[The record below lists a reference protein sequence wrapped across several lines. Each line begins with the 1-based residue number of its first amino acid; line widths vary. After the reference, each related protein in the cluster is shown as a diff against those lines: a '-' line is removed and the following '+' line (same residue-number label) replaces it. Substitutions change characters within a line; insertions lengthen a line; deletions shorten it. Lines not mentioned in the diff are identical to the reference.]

1 MKTYETK
8 NVRNVVLMGGP
19 KSGKTTL
26 AESMMFEGKVIDRR
40 GTIEAKNTMS
50 DNTEIEQIYQR
61 SIYSTLLYTEFKDV
75 KFNIIDTPGSDDF
88 VGGVYSAFSV
98 CESAIVL
105 VNATQGVEVGT
116 EIFIRQAEKHHK
128 PVTLAINQLD
138 SEKADWHLAL
148 ESLKN
153 VYGGKIVLVQYPV
166 NPGAS
171 FNSFI
176 DVLKMKLYSFT
187 DDNGTRQ
194 EADIPADM
202 LEEAKALQQELIEK
216 AAENDEHLMETFFDK
231 GSLTEDE
238 IRAGLRAGMEK
249 NDIFPVFCLS
259 AKKDIGVKRLME
271 FTINTNPN
279 PGQVEN
285 ELKEGKTIKAEAN
298 GPVSLFFYKT
308 ALEQHLGD
316 VAYFK
321 VMSGTLKEGMDLINP
336 ETGDKERISIIY
348 ATAGKKREK
357 ISEMQAGDIGC
368 TVKLKS
374 IKVGQTLSA
383 AGCEY
388 VFAPTKFPN
397 PKFRTA
403 IKAKE
408 EKDDEKL
415 GELLNRASA
424 EDPTIVVEY
433 SKELKQTILSGQGEH
448 HINIL
453 KWKLNNIDKLDI
465 ELSAPKIPYR
475 ETITKV
481 AAAEYRHKKQSG
493 GAGQFGEVHLLIEP
507 YFEGKPEGNKFKV
520 DGQDMVLNIKG
531 KEEYPLEWGGK
542 LEYYNCIVG
551 GAIDARFM
559 PAILKGVMEKMT
571 EGPLTGSYARDIRVY
586 IFDGKMHPVD
596 SNELS
601 FKLAARNAF
610 KEAFKKAGPK
620 IMEPIYN
627 IEVTVPS
634 DCMGDVMSDLQNRR
648 ALIEGMQSEA
658 GFEVLKARIPLAEL
672 YRYSTTLS
680 SLTSGRATFSQ
691 KFAEYQQVPA
701 DVQEKLLK
709 AYEATEETE

>member
-8 NVRNVVLMGGP
+8 NVRNVVLLGSP
-19 KSGKTTL
+19 KSGKTTF

-40 GTIEAKNTMS
+40 GSIEAKNTMS

-61 SIYSTLLYTEFKDV
+61 SIYSTLLYTEYNDT

-88 VGGVYSAFSV
+88 VGGVYSAFTV
-98 CESAIVL
+98 CDSGIVL

-116 EIFIRQAEKHHK
+116 ELFIRQAQKAGK
-128 PVTLAINQLD
+128 PVVIAVNQLD
-138 SEKADWHLAL
+138 SDKADWHQAI

-153 VYGGKIVLVQYPV
+153 VYGGKIIQVQFPV
-166 NPGAS
+166 SVGAD
-171 FNSFI
+171 FNAFV
-176 DVLKMKLYSFT
+176 DVLKMKMYRFK
-187 DDNGTRQ
+187 DENGTR
-194 EADIPADM
+194 EELDIPAD
-202 LEEAKALQQELIEK
+202 LQAEAEELQQQLIEK
-216 AAENDEHLMETFFDK
+216 AAENDEQLMEIFFDK

-238 IRAGLRAGMEK
+238 VRSGLRAGMLADE
-249 NDIFPVFCLS
+249 IFPVFCLS
-259 AKKDIGVKRLME
+259 AKKDIGVKRVME
-271 FTINTNPN
+271 FVINTLPN
-279 PGQVEN
+279 PGEHEA
-285 ELKEGKTIKAEAN
+285 ELKDGGSMKVDAN
-298 GPVSLFFYKT
+298 GPTALYFYKT

-321 VMSGTLKEGMDLINP
+321 VMSGTLKEGMDLVNP
-336 ETGDKERISIIY
+336 ETGDKERVSIIY
-348 ATAGKKREK
+348 AAAGKKREK
-357 ISEMQAGDIGC
+357 VSEMKAGDIGC

-374 IKVGQTLSA
+374 
-383 AGCEY
+383 
-388 VFAPTKFPN
+388 
-397 PKFRTA
+397 
-403 IKAKE
+403 
-408 EKDDEKL
+408 
-415 GELLNRASA
+415 GEILNRASA
-424 EDPTIVVEY
+424 EDPTIIVEY

-453 KWKLNNIDKLDI
+453 KWKINNVDKLEI
-465 ELSAPKIPYR
+465 ELMAPKIPYR

-481 AAAEYRHKKQSG
+481 ATADYRHKKQSG

-507 YFEGKPEGNKFKV
+507 YYEGKPENNKFKV
-520 DGQDMVLNIKG
+520 NNQEMVLNVKG

-542 LEYYNCIVG
+542 LEYYNCVVG

-559 PAILKGVMEKMT
+559 PAILKGIMEKMT

-586 IFDGKMHPVD
+586 VYDGKMHPVD

-627 IEVTVPS
+627 IEVMVPS

-648 ALIEGMQSEA
+648 ALIEGMQSEN

-709 AYEATEETE
+709 AYEESEKEE